1 MAKPML
7 AMKNVTIRLPKE
19 QIQHIKKRAKDQR
32 HYNMS
37 KVVRRLVEADMAGQT
52 LALALQEA

>member
-1 MAKPML
+1 MEVVMAKPML

-37 KVVRRLVEADMAGQT
+37 KVVRRLVEADMAGQ
-52 LALALQEA
+52 AH

>member
-1 MAKPML
+1 MKKQAL
-7 AMKNVTIRLPKE
+7 VMKNVTIRLPQE

-37 KVVRRLVEADMAGQT
+37 KVVRRLVEADMAGP
-52 LALALQEA
+52 AN